1 MKLWPF
7 NKTEKR
13 DFTVSYVERMIAAA
27 NNPSL
32 DAGQTAAAV
41 IASGTIGRCFAA
53 ASVEPNLQSTG
64 LNASVLDNIGRS
76 FVLRGESV
84 WYMDVLNGGLI
95 LYQAASW
102 DIQGDG
108 PDETTWTYKLELP
121 GPTGNLQKS
130 VPSGD
135 VLHFRI
141 NVAASLP
148 HRGVSPLAM
157 AGYSAALLASAES
170 SLADELGG
178 PLGQLLP
185 VPMDELGV
193 KDDGSDP
200 LDELE
205 ATLATLKG
213 RSALVP
219 SASRSWGEGTAT
231 SSSDWISRRLGA
243 DPPDSVVQLRGDA
256 HAAIL
261 ACAGVPPQLFS
272 GGSSQAAREA
282 FRFLLHST
290 ISPIASMLELEA
302 SRKLGFPTRLDF
314 TSLQA
319 ADIQGRARAFQ
330 SLVGGGMSLE
340 RAAGISGI
348 IVSDD

>member
-7 NKTEKR
+7 SKTEKR
-13 DFTVSYVERMIAAA
+13 NFTISYVERMIAASE
-27 NNPSL
+27 NPTL

-41 IASGTIGRCFAA
+41 ISSGTIGRCFSA
-53 ASVEPNLQSTG
+53 ASVNPPSTG
-64 LNASVLDNIGRS
+64 LNASVLDHIGRS

-84 WYMDVLNGGLI
+84 WYMDSVGGELT
-95 LYQAASW
+95 LFQASSW
-102 DIQGDG
+102 DIKGDG
-108 PDETTWTYKLELP
+108 PDETNWMYQLELP
-121 GPTGNLQKS
+121 GPTQNVQKKVS
-130 VPSGD
+130 SGD

-141 NVAASLP
+141 NSTASTP
-148 HRGVSPLAM
+148 HKGQSPLAM
-157 AGYSAALLASAES
+157 AGYSSELLSAAES
-170 SLADELGG
+170 SLANELKG
-178 PLGQLLP
+178 PIGQLLP
-185 VPMDELGV
+185 VPIDELGV

-205 ATLATLKG
+205 QTLASLKG

-219 SASRSWGEGTAT
+219 SGSRTWGEGAATAT
-231 SSSDWISRRLGA
+231 GDWISRRLGA
-243 DPPDSVVQLRGDA
+243 DPPDSVVQLRGAA

-261 ACAGVPPQLFS
+261 SACGVPPQLFAD
-272 GGSSQAAREA
+272 GSSQATREA

-302 SRKLGFPTRLDF
+302 SRKLGFPVKMDFTRL
-314 TSLQA
+314 SA
-319 ADIQGRARAFQ
+319 ADVQGRARAFQ

-340 RAAGISGI
+340 KAAAVSGI

>member
-7 NKTEKR
+7 SKTEKR
-13 DFTVSYVERMIAAA
+13 DFTVSHVERMIAAA
-27 NNPSL
+27 NNPTL
-32 DAGQTAAAV
+32 DAAETAAAV

-53 ASVEPNLQSTG
+53 ASVDPPSTG
-64 LNASVLDNIGRS
+64 LNASVLDNVGRS
-76 FVLRGESV
+76 YVLRGESV
-84 WYMDVLNGGLI
+84 WYMDSQNGELV

-102 DIQGDG
+102 DIKGEG
-108 PDETTWTYKLELP
+108 PDETNWMYQLELP
-121 GPTGNLQKS
+121 GPTGNMQKKVS
-130 VPSGD
+130 SGD

-148 HRGVSPLAM
+148 HKGQSPLAA
-157 AGYSAALLASAES
+157 AGYSAALLSAAES

-205 ATLATLKG
+205 QTLASLKG

-219 SASRSWGEGTAT
+219 SASRSWGEGTAAQT
-231 SSSDWISRRLGA
+231 GDWISRRLGA
-243 DPPDSVVQLRGDA
+243 DPPDSVVQLRQDA
-256 HAAIL
+256 HNAIL
-261 ACAGVPPQLFS
+261 AACGVPPQLYAD
-272 GGSSQAAREA
+272 GSSQATREA

-302 SRKLGFPTRLDF
+302 SRKFGYPVTMDF
-314 TSLQA
+314 TALSA
-319 ADIQGRARAFQ
+319 ADVQGRARAFQ
-330 SLVGGGMSLE
+330 SLVGGGMKISK
-340 RAAGISGI
+340 AAAVSGI
-348 IVSDD
+348 IVEDD

>member
-1 MKLWPF
+1 MRLWPF
-7 NKTEKR
+7 SKTEKR

-27 NNPSL
+27 NNQTL

-41 IASGTIGRCFAA
+41 IASGTIGRCFSA

-84 WYMDVLNGGLI
+84 WYMDAMNGELVLF
-95 LYQAASW
+95 QAASW
-102 DIQGDG
+102 DIKGDG
-108 PDETTWTYKLELP
+108 PDETNRQYQLELP
-121 GPTGNLQKS
+121 GPTGNIQKK

-141 NVAASLP
+141 NVASSLP
-148 HRGVSPLAM
+148 HRGQSPLAM
-157 AGYSAALLASAES
+157 AGYSAALLSAAES

-193 KDDGSDP
+193 KEDGSDP

-205 ATLATLKG
+205 QTLASLKG
-213 RSALVP
+213 RSALVS

-231 SSSDWISRRLGA
+231 QSSDWVSRRLGA
-243 DPPDSVVQLRGDA
+243 DPPG
-256 HAAIL
+256 
-261 ACAGVPPQLFS
+261 
-272 GGSSQAAREA
+272 
-282 FRFLLHST
+282 
-290 ISPIASMLELEA
+290 
-302 SRKLGFPTRLDF
+302 
-314 TSLQA
+314 
-319 ADIQGRARAFQ
+319 
-330 SLVGGGMSLE
+330 
-340 RAAGISGI
+340 
-348 IVSDD
+348 

>member
-1 MKLWPF
+1 MWPF

-13 DFTVSYVERMIAAA
+13 DFTVSHVERMIAAA
-27 NNPSL
+27 NNPTL

-53 ASVEPNLQSTG
+53 ASVEPNLASIG

-84 WYMDVLNGGLI
+84 WYMDVLNGGLV
-95 LYQAASW
+95 LYQASSW
-102 DIQGDG
+102 DITGDG
-108 PDETTWTYKLELP
+108 PDEETWTYKLELP
-121 GPTGNLQKS
+121 GPSGNLQKS

-157 AGYSAALLASAES
+157 AGYSARLLSAAES

-193 KDDGSDP
+193 KEDGSDP

-205 ATLATLKG
+205 STLASLKG

-231 SSSDWISRRLGA
+231 QSSDWISRRLGA

-256 HAAIL
+256 HNAIL
-261 ACAGVPPQLFS
+261 AAAGVPPQLFS

-282 FRFLLHST
+282 FRYLLHAT
-290 ISPIASMLELEA
+290 INPVAAIVELEA
-302 SRKLGFPTRLDF
+302 SRKLGFPTHLDF
-314 TSLQA
+314 TSLSA
-319 ADIQGRARAFQ
+319 ADVQGRARAFQ
-330 SLVGGGMSLE
+330 SLVGGGMDIE
-340 RAAGISGI
+340 RAAAISGI
-348 IVSDD
+348 IVAED